1 MGAMTFLLPPA
12 LSSDLTPELERACVC
27 GGPDNMPWPTEVRV
41 EPGRLTVR
49 RDVDESGALV
59 VPWDVDGAGRIMAM
73 TSTLI
78 EQTLPYQF
86 RLELARGKVN
96 QIRCQAADWQAG
108 GLHLPT
114 DLTGHIRNASVA
126 FARAVTQPPAES
138 NQQAQAALTLGYG
151 AAQELVRVYVAQMFD
166 ARHQRQ
172 PRLDTTLGCRL
183 GAVTLSDTQAQA
195 LMPAFNAL
203 SLDFNW
209 KEVEPAE
216 ATYSWE
222 PYEALLK
229 LGQQSGVTL
238 HAGPLID
245 FSAARLPD
253 WLWLW
258 ERDLSSIASFM
269 CDYVETT
276 VKRYCQHIRS
286 WQLCTASNSAAVLGL
301 GEDEFLWLTARLVE
315 AARQVDP
322 KLELSVGI
330 AQPWGEYMAVEDR
343 THSPF
348 IFADTLIRSGLNLA
362 ALDLELFMG
371 VSHRG
376 SYCRDL
382 LDISRL
388 LDLYTLLGVPLRV
401 TLAYPSAEGA
411 DKLADPDL
419 KVTAGHWRGG
429 FRPETQ
435 AEWATSVAGLC
446 LCKPSVQG
454 VRWAQACDAQPHQL
468 PHSGL
473 LDARNQPKPALQRL
487 RTLREIH
494 LR

>member
-12 LSSDLTPELERACVC
+12 LSPDLTSELERACVC

-49 RDVDESGALV
+49 RDVDESGALA
-59 VPWDVDGAGRIMAM
+59 VPWDVEGTGRVMGTTA
-73 TSTLI
+73 TLI
-78 EQTLPYQF
+78 EQALPYQF

-108 GLHLPT
+108 GLHLPASLFEQIHT
-114 DLTGHIRNASVA
+114 MSVA
-126 FARAVTQPPAES
+126 FARAVTLPPAES
-138 NQQAQAALTLGYG
+138 NQQAQTALTLGYRT
-151 AAQELVRVYVAQMFD
+151 AAELVTLYASQMFD

-172 PRLDTTLGCRL
+172 PQLDATLGCRF
-183 GAVTLSDTQAQA
+183 GAVALSDPQA
-195 LMPAFNAL
+195 LLPALNAL
-203 SLDFNW
+203 SLDFTW

-216 ATYSWE
+216 ASYCWE

-229 LGQQSGVTL
+229 RGLELGVALQ
-238 HAGPLID
+238 AGPLID

-276 VKRYCQHIRS
+276 VKRYAGQIRA
-286 WQLCTASNSAAVLGL
+286 WQLCTASNSTSVLGL

-322 KLELSVGI
+322 NLQLSVGI

-348 IFADTLIRSGLNLA
+348 IFADTLVRSGLNLA
-362 ALDLELFMG
+362 ALDLELYMG
-371 VSHRG
+371 LSRRG

-382 LDISRL
+382 LEISRL

-401 TLAYPSAEGA
+401 TLAYPSSDGA
-411 DKLADPDL
+411 DQLADPEIKL
-419 KVTAGHWRGG
+419 SGGHWHGG
-429 FRPETQ
+429 FRSEVQ
-435 AEWATSVAGLC
+435 AEWAASVAALC

-454 VRWAQACDAQPHQL
+454 IRWAHAYDAEPHQFANC
-468 PHSGL
+468 GL
-473 LDARNQPKPALQRL
+473 FDQRNQPKPVLQRL
-487 RTLREIH
+487 RHLREKH